1 MRPSPNR
8 RCPKGLLEP
17 HGIALVLVLGS
28 STSPAQDKPAPS
40 VDFDAAANKALAAME
55 KRACEL
61 QIKGVAVVAYSVG
74 ESMTAWSSKMLV
86 VGHMIAPAVQ
96 DKKGS
101 NFLGIA
107 YTKAAEMADT
117 LRDSGSG
124 VRPPLIGEYGWQ
136 GGVVAK
142 GKTGTLIAAFSGGPS
157 EEDVMVSEAGMEFL
171 AEAL

>member
-1 MRPSPNR
+1 MTKPS
-8 RCPKGLLEP
+8 
-17 HGIALVLVLGS
+17 
-28 STSPAQDKPAPS
+28 PS
-40 VDFDAAANKALAAME
+40 VDFDATASKALAAME
-55 KRACEL
+55 KRAGEL
-61 QIKGVAVVAYSVG
+61 QIKGVAVVAYSAG
-74 ESMTAWSSKMLV
+74 DSMTSWSSKMLV

-96 DKKGS
+96 EKKAS
-101 NFLGIA
+101 NLLGIA

-157 EEDVMVSEAGMEFL
+157 EEDVKVSQAAMEVL
-171 AEAL
+171 AAVL